1 MPEQVAD
8 DLAPQDLAQMEGALS
23 VTTQVSQ
30 HPFHEGRPE
39 YYMVGTERRYNTV
52 YDVKELRMSN
62 IAVELPGTMWED
74 AGEGRSAQHF
84 AITLL
89 DALCSAL
96 S

>member
-1 MPEQVAD
+1 MGGPRVAYTD
-8 DLAPQDLAQMEGALS
+8 DDSLALRLKSALS
-23 VTTQVSQ
+23 VARAAK
-30 HPFHEGRPE
+30 PAR
-39 YYMVGTERRYNTV
+39 
-52 YDVKELRMSN
+52 

-89 DALCSAL
+89 DAICSAL

>member
-1 MPEQVAD
+1 MRCSRAGSSRAVAAAAD
-8 DLAPQDLAQMEGALS
+8 GPADAAAPS
-23 VTTQVSQ
+23 
-30 HPFHEGRPE
+30 R
-39 YYMVGTERRYNTV
+39 
-52 YDVKELRMSN
+52 